1 MNALAP
7 GECLGDYV
15 VEAPLGHGSASTLYR
30 VVPAGG
36 ALGADE
42 LLLKVA
48 QADDLQAAALLHHE
62 VEHQVLPLLQGPHVP
77 RCLASGGL
85 PQQPWLVMTHESG
98 RLLQDW
104 LDAPALPDVGEVL
117 RLGVALARAVH
128 ALHRQGVVHHD
139 LQPQHV
145 LLREDGSVV
154 LLGWGCAFHA
164 RLPDLLA
171 GAPLAAGPAAVPAPE
186 ERLGQRGDP
195 RSDIHAIGVLLHRLL
210 TGAAPAPAARDPL
223 RRAWPPV
230 LAARQPPLTPWLQT
244 VLRRCLDPVA
254 ERRYP
259 TAAHLAFDLLHP
271 QPGAEPPHTPAE
283 WLRELGQR
291 VRFGLWAAG
300 VLPAPHGPRPAV
312 PLVPIVMLVVP
323 EDALREAPPV
333 SVRRAVARALG
344 PHPLARLLCV
354 MVLAPPPADAPVD
367 DGPGEAA
374 RRQLARLRRW
384 ARPLGR
390 AGSEAVCELLSAAD
404 AADALCTHA
413 ANHDVSEIVLD
424 VPAAGTG
431 LAAALARAAP
441 CSTLLLRG

>member
-7 GECLGDYV
+7 GDRLGDYV
-15 VEAPLGHGSASTLYR
+15 VEALLGQGSASTLYR

-36 ALGADE
+36 LAAQE

-48 QADDLQAAALLHHE
+48 QADDPQAAALLHHE

-85 PQQPWLVMTHESG
+85 PQQPWLVMTQEPG

-117 RLGVALARAVH
+117 CLGVALARAVH

-171 GAPLAAGPAAVPAPE
+171 GAPVTAGPAAVPAPE

-210 TGAAPAPAARDPL
+210 TGAAPAPSARDPL
-223 RRAWPPV
+223 RRAWLPS
-230 LAARQPPLTPWLQT
+230 LATRQPPLTPWLQA

-254 ERRYP
+254 AQRYP

-271 QPGAEPPHTPAE
+271 QPGAEPAHTPAE

-291 VRFGLWAAG
+291 LRFGLRAAG
-300 VLPAPHGPRPAV
+300 VLPAPPGLRPAV
-312 PLVPIVMLVVP
+312 PHVPIVMLVVP
-323 EDALREAPPV
+323 EGALAEAPPV
-333 SVRRAVARALG
+333 FVRRAVAHALG

-354 MVLAPPPADAPVD
+354 RVLAPPSADAPCD
-367 DGPGEAA
+367 DAH
-374 RRQLARLRRW
+374 RQLARLRRW

-390 AGSEAVCELLSAAD
+390 AGSEAVCELLPAAN
-404 AADALCTHA
+404 AAEALCAHA
-413 ANHDVSEIVLD
+413 VRLDVSEIVLD
-424 VPAAGTG
+424 VPAAGVE
-431 LAAALARAAP
+431 LAAALARSAP